1 MLDYIPYRTQN
12 LLDGARKPSSVYR
25 GSYAYHFWMRALFQ
39 RLCSTVEFK
48 IPDSWNRARDFFEAV
63 LFNRGY
69 LAVFDTKEFGVTF
82 QPCQLSGFDWF
93 YQPTTAIVSNPKL
106 SKEFTIGEDCSLI
119 KLTNDYTGL
128 YDLLDYYST
137 KLATMDS
144 AVDINIINS
153 KFSYVLGA
161 KNKAAAQATKMI
173 FDKINAGEPTVVYDK
188 SIIEGL
194 GDEEPFEFIERNS
207 LKNGYITSDLL
218 NDFQTI
224 LNQFDTEI
232 GIPTTPGEKR
242 ERMIQD
248 EAQSKF
254 ADASSRVAL
263 WNECLSNSI
272 DEVNKMFGTDI
283 SFEFKFLEQM
293 NRALEENS
301 EEQGDNNI
309 KEVLSRWGIQ

>member
-12 LLDGARKPSSVYR
+12 LFDGARKPSSVYR
-25 GSYAYHFWMRALFQ
+25 GSYAYHFWMRAPFQ

-48 IPDSWNRARDFFEAV
+48 IPDSWNRARDFFEAI

-301 EEQGDNNI
+301 EEQGDDNI